1 MGTNQIGRE
10 AFCLEMLSSTGT
22 TLSTNDLG
30 FCFYQQMMKPLG
42 VSAIEAVTKII
53 EILRNSTTAVQFI
66 NAKCPQ
72 VMLPLLGQAL
82 NDVDVLPWKIL
93 MNEKNSH

>member
-1 MGTNQIGRE
+1 MGTNQIGRK
-10 AFCLEMLSSTGT
+10 AFGFEPLSSTGT

-30 FCFYQQMMKPLG
+30 FCFHQQVMKPLG

-53 EILRNSTTAVQFI
+53 KTLGDSTRAVQLI
-66 NAKCPQ
+66 NAKCHQ

-82 NDVDVLPWKIL
+82 DNVDVLPWKIL
-93 MNEKNSH
+93 MNEKNPH